1 MMTEIV
7 NNELDNEDSLECFCS
22 KYARRVLEMMDRD
35 ICKTA
40 SALDVDG
47 FRLISLVA
55 RCNN

>member
-1 MMTEIV
+1 MTEIV